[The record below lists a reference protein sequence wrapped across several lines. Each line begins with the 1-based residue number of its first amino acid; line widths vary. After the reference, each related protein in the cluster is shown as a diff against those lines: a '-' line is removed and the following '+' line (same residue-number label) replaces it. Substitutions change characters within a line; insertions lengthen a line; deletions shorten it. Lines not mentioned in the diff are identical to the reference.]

1 MEELIFEELEEIEEG
16 PVSNN
21 EELEEPEEP
30 EEPEPAETIED
41 LFTEEDLEELDD
53 EEIEILEEL
62 IAEDLDDQI
71 IEELEEI
78 LDEEEITEEE
88 ITAITEN
95 QQYEDLPAAARQQI
109 VEVVNEAPVE
119 VKEAFEQ
126 NVNYFDSDDYA
137 NYVAVGSRIS
147 TEDRKTVI
155 AVTVA
160 ASAMSTTIRPTATT
174 SAGPTTPGRRVR
186 RD

>member
-1 MEELIFEELEEIEEG
+1 MEEIEEE
-16 PVSNN
+16 PVIDD
-21 EELEEPEEP
+21 EEPEEP

-41 LFTEEDLEELDD
+41 LFTEEELEELDD

-62 IAEDLDDQI
+62 IAEDLDDEI

-155 AVTVA
+155 AVTTVVA
-160 ASAMSTTIRPTATT
+160 GVSTSIRTTATT
-174 SAGPTTPGRRVR
+174 SAGPTTPSRRVR